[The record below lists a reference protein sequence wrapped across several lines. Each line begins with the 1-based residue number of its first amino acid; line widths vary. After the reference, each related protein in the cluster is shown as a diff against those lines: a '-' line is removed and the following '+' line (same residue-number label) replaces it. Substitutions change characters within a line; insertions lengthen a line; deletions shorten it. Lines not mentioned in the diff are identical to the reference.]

1 MLIAYI
7 GQKEQSKWSLNVAFV
22 MKTERK
28 TESTYKEKKLYI
40 YIYSQEKKRVQKG
53 TKKEGLKKPL

>member
-1 MLIAYI
+1 MNK
-7 GQKEQSKWSLNVAFV
+7 GTKEKKGMNVAFV

-28 TESTYKEKKLYI
+28 TESAYKEKKLYI
-40 YIYSQEKKRVQKG
+40 TYIVKKRKRVQKG